1 MHIVHVLNIEG
12 ETVNECVS
20 VYDSAVSVKPRESLP
35 RSYPISLLRDPFESA
50 AESLA
55 IGAARAEI
63 FDKNTRLTFSSNIP
77 RVAQMFA
84 EWPKSTLL
92 ILRGSTPQFMKYR
105 EYEVLIN
112 AFSLSRGVAVK
123 NAHKARIER
132 SIPELMAL
140 ANDAIQRGASLSC
153 QL

>member
-1 MHIVHVLNIEG
+1 
-12 ETVNECVS
+12 
-20 VYDSAVSVKPRESLP
+20 
-35 RSYPISLLRDPFESA
+35 
-50 AESLA
+50 
-55 IGAARAEI
+55 
-63 FDKNTRLTFSSNIP
+63 
-77 RVAQMFA
+77 MFA